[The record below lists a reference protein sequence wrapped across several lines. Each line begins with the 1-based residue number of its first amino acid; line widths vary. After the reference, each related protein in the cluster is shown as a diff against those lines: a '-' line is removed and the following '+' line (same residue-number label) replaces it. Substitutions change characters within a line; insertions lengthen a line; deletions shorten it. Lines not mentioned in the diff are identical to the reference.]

1 MKNLILYLILFSSL
15 SFATATNIFIIKNK
29 DGKVLKGKKI
39 THNPNYD
46 KLIAAQEIILRELA
60 RNQLLAE
67 QNKILGQL
75 DDLSTKQNHLAQSAM
90 NYNKENILVNAKK
103 HLGGKYVWG
112 GTHPKGFDCSG
123 YMQYIYEKE
132 GVSIPRTAYAQSKVG
147 KEVSR
152 FSLKKGDL
160 LFFLTDKKRGIP
172 VTHVGMYIGDGK
184 FIHAASKR
192 KGIIITSFDES
203 KYSLLFVK
211 ATRIIK

>member
-1 MKNLILYLILFSSL
+1 MKNLILYLILFSTIT
-15 SFATATNIFIIKNK
+15 FATSNNIFIIKNK
-29 DGKVLKGKKI
+29 EGKILKGKRV
-39 THNPNYD
+39 THNKNYD
-46 KLIAAQEIILRELA
+46 KLLAEQKAILKKLE
-60 RNQLLAE
+60 RNKLLAE

-75 DDLSTKQNHLAQSAM
+75 DDLSTKRNSLTQTAM
-90 NYNKENILVNAKK
+90 EYNKENMLINAKK

-123 YMQYIYEKE
+123 YTQYIYKKE
-132 GVSIPRTAYAQSKVG
+132 GVDIPRTAYEQSKVG

-152 FSLKKGDL
+152 FRLKKGDL
-160 LFFLTDKKRGIP
+160 LFFLTDKSRNIP

-192 KGIIITSFDES
+192 KGIIITSLDNS

>member
-1 MKNLILYLILFSSL
+1 MKNLILYLILFSTIT
-15 SFATATNIFIIKNK
+15 FATSNNIFIIKNK
-29 DGKVLKGKKI
+29 EGKILKGKRV
-39 THNPNYD
+39 THNKNYD
-46 KLIAAQEIILRELA
+46 KLLAEQKAILKELK
-60 RNQLLAE
+60 RNKLLAE

-75 DDLSTKQNHLAQSAM
+75 DDLSTKRNSLAQTAM
-90 NYNKENILVNAKK
+90 EYNKENMLINAKK

-123 YMQYIYEKE
+123 YTQYIYKKE
-132 GVSIPRTAYAQSKVG
+132 GVDIPRTAYEQSKVG

-152 FSLKKGDL
+152 FRLKKGDL
-160 LFFLTDKKRGIP
+160 LFFLTDKSRNIP

-192 KGIIITSFDES
+192 KGIIITSLDNS